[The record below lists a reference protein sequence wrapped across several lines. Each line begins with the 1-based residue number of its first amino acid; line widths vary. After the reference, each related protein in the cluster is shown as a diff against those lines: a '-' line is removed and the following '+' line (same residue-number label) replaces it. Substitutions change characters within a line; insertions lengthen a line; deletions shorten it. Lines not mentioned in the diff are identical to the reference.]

1 MAKLVPLAFVLAACS
16 GDPPINPPAVDAASV
31 ITNAAFGATCTVTS
45 DTSTECASGVC
56 TNTFDQLM
64 HDVCSQKCTV
74 GNDATCPTGASGMKC
89 NMKGYCKP

>member
-1 MAKLVPLAFVLAACS
+1 MAKLFALTLVLAACS
-16 GDPPINPPAVDAASV
+16 GSAPPSPPAVDASAP

-56 TNTFDQLM
+56 TNSIDQLG

-74 GNDATCPTGASGMKC
+74 GNDATCPVGASGMKC
-89 NMKGYCKP
+89 NGKGYCKP